1 MAEENLGPSPFSPVD
16 LNERALILSPGTSL
30 QALTLYDSCLINPK
44 DPTWFGLHLYLI
56 STKQPQ
62 L

>member
-16 LNERALILSPGTSL
+16 LNERALILPPGTSL
-30 QALTLYDSCLINPK
+30 QALTYDSCLINPK
-44 DPTWFGLHLYLI
+44 DPTWFGLRLYLI
-56 STKQPQ
+56 STKQTH